1 MKRIIRLTES
11 ELHDMI
17 SQSVKK
23 VIKEGTT
30 DQTMYNRWDDIVN
43 QLGAETVVS
52 ELYNY
57 LNADDIAGFIDHMVR
72 NYDGLQFEDE
82 MGSYD
87 EFEDEDEY

>member
-30 DQTMYNRWDDIVN
+30 DQSVYNKWDEMIE
-43 QLGAETVVS
+43 QMGADAVLS

-57 LNADDIAGFIDHMVR
+57 LNSDQIEDFIEWMER
-72 NYDGLQFEDE
+72 NYDIDFGQEED
-82 MGSYD
+82 SYD